1 MFRVIPE
8 LTYALIGYSVL
19 LAVVSLIL
27 ALRNRAA
34 GRWTLIGTALL
45 LVLLL
50 VQMVVS
56 IVLWG
61 QSPETDGILF
71 FGYLLTALLLVPL
84 AGAWAYAELTRW
96 GPAVLAAA
104 GATVAVMLERMD
116 QIWM

>member
-1 MFRVIPE
+1 MIPE
-8 LTYALIGYSVL
+8 LTYFLIGYSLL
-19 LAVVSLIL
+19 LAAVSLIL

-34 GRWTLIGTALL
+34 GRWTLVGAGLL
-45 LVLLL
+45 LAMLLI
-50 VQMVVS
+50 QTVVS
-56 IVLWG
+56 IIMWG
-61 QSPETDGILF
+61 QSPSTDGILF

-104 GATVAVMLERMD
+104 GATVAVMLERMN

>member
-1 MFRVIPE
+1 
-8 LTYALIGYSVL
+8 
-19 LAVVSLIL
+19 VSLIL

-34 GRWTLIGTALL
+34 GRVTLVGTAVL

-50 VQMVVS
+50 VQVVVS
-56 IVLWG
+56 IVVWG

-71 FGYLLTALLLVPL
+71 FGYLITALLVVPL

-104 GATVAVMLERMD
+104 AATVAVMVVRMD
-116 QIWM
+116 QIWL

>member
-1 MFRVIPE
+1 M
-8 LTYALIGYSVL
+8 LIGYSL
-19 LAVVSLIL
+19 LLTAVSLIL

-34 GRWTLIGTALL
+34 GRVTLVGTAVL

-56 IVLWG
+56 IVVWG

-71 FGYLLTALLLVPL
+71 FGYLITALLVVPL

-104 GATVAVMLERMD
+104 AATVAVMVVRMD
-116 QIWM
+116 QIWP